1 MHTLILLASVPA
13 TGTSPSWMIP
23 VFGFVGVI
31 IGGLITIAGQ
41 AAGRRAERRNEIE
54 KLAADLAGSTYMME
68 SGLKGLIEYLGL
80 APEKQTSGL
89 GQKHA
94 DVITKEVA
102 QTSSLG
108 NQLSIR
114 AMPPLRDAAIE
125 LINTCVLAQNYL
137 HPEFGSGRDEGF
149 KDADARLTEIS
160 NKREDMINVAR
171 DIRPL
176 EFTERL
182 STIRERLRRK
192 SASG

>member
-1 MHTLILLASVPA
+1 MQTLILLAAAPGTS
-13 TGTSPSWMIP
+13 TSPSWMIP
-23 VFGFVGVI
+23 VFGFIGVI

-68 SGLKGLIEYLGL
+68 SGLRGLIEYLGL
-80 APEKQTSGL
+80 PPEKQTYEL
-89 GQKHA
+89 GMKHA

-137 HPEFGSGRDEGF
+137 HPEFGTGRDEGF
-149 KDADARLTEIS
+149 KDTEARLTEIS
-160 NKREDMINVAR
+160 NKREAMINVAR
-171 DIRPL
+171 DIHPL
-176 EFTERL
+176 TFTERVSAIGL
-182 STIRERLRRK
+182 HLRK
-192 SASG
+192 KPTSD